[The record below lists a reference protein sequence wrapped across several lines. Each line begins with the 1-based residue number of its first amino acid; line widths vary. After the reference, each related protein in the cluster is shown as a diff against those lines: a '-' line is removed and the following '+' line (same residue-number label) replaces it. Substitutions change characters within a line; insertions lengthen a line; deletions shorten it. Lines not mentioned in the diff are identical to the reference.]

1 MDQQLKQR
9 LIGATIIVSL
19 VVIFVPMLFEDRQGD
34 QYAAGTG
41 AIPDLPKEVE
51 AKSIELPKTASEAA
65 PSAREESV
73 GSGYRIIPLTDEDSE
88 NEEKASPDDGSAPK
102 DQADSIADS
111 GSTIFDEEVSTNTGD
126 ARTNPALSD
135 GSQAVK
141 TENPAKAAV
150 PEKLKPVPGSKTR
163 LDPPTLTA
171 AGNEHIA
178 ADSLAAPEQPAAAPK
193 TKPKA
198 VPAQPVEK
206 VSKKTE
212 TTKTGWSN
220 PNAKSASPSIGP
232 QKPTQAKSSA
242 DASKVVRPESVS
254 KAPEAVSASTAAGSE
269 TKLPEARADAP
280 GASDDLAAWV
290 VQTGSFTAEGNARSL
305 AEKLR
310 KSNFPAFVEV
320 VSNSGTSVYRVQVG
334 PELSRTRAEQV
345 QKQIENTVG
354 IKGIVIPHP

>member
-65 PSAREESV
+65 PSAGEESV
-73 GSGYRIIPLTDEDSE
+73 ASGYRIIPLTDEDSVDAE
-88 NEEKASPDDGSAPK
+88 NEGRASTSADDA
-102 DQADSIADS
+102 Q
-111 GSTIFDEEVSTNTGD
+111 TNRAT
-126 ARTNPALSD
+126 SD
-135 GSQAVK
+135 GAQAVK
-141 TENPAKAAV
+141 TENPAKAAA
-150 PEKLKPVPGSKTR
+150 PGKLKPAPGSKTR
-163 LDPPTLTA
+163 LDPPALTA
-171 AGNEHIA
+171 EGNEDIA
-178 ADSLAAPEQPAAAPK
+178 ADSLAAPEQPAAPPK

-198 VPAQPVEK
+198 APAKPFEK
-206 VSKKTE
+206 VSKKPE
-212 TTKTGWSN
+212 TTKTGRSN
-220 PNAKSASPSIGP
+220 PNVKSASPSISP
-232 QKPTQAKSSA
+232 QKPMQTKSSA

-254 KAPEAVSASTAAGSE
+254 KAPETASVSAAAGSE

-280 GASDDLAAWV
+280 DASDDLAAWV

-310 KSNFPAFVEV
+310 KANFPAFVEV